1 MGAHLFPML
10 HEYERTLNGDNCPDR
25 RALLISSF
33 CEFTSRF
40 EVPLILRRLR
50 VALVRRA
57 IRESFAAIEL
67 LRWGCGDG
75 GRY

>member
-1 MGAHLFPML
+1 MSMT
-10 HEYERTLNGDNCPDR
+10 RTLHRDNCPDR
-25 RALLISSF
+25 SALLISLF

-50 VALVRRA
+50 AALVRQA
-57 IRESFAAIEL
+57 IQESFAAIEL